1 MIPPVRL
8 ICLRGQMAVKII
20 NRKITI
26 ESRGSLLYTENM
38 ENYTIILRK
47 NGCEVPFTAIFLIPV
62 YLFAIFLL

>member
-8 ICLRGQMAVKII
+8 ICLRGQMAVKIT

-38 ENYTIILRK
+38 EKLYNNIEKKWL
-47 NGCEVPFTAIFLIPV
+47 
-62 YLFAIFLL
+62 

>member
-8 ICLRGQMAVKII
+8 ICLRGQMAV
-20 NRKITI
+20 KITI

>member
-26 ESRGSLLYTENM
+26 ESRGSLLYTENL

-47 NGCEVPFTAIFLIPV
+47 NEVVASC
-62 YLFAIFLL
+62 